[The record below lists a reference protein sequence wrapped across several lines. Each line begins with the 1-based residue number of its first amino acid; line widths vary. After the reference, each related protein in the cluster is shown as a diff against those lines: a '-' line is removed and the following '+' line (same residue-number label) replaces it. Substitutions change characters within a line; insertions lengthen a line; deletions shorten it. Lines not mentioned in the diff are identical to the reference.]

1 MDDVRIEWLRNEV
14 YLALEIADWEV
25 FEELLSRDEG
35 ANESLIQKYLNDT
48 PAEGTALIFH
58 SEIVEEEEEI
68 EVEIEPEIPIIPEGD
83 DLFDGE
89 NNSVS
94 ETKDGIPNSSIQP
107 PEVPTKSKDASE
119 GDINPET
126 GEMVQ
131 DEKHVAE
138 EEDHKQEL
146 ILSLPL
152 KL

>member
-68 EVEIEPEIPIIPEGD
+68 EVEIGQSP
-83 DLFDGE
+83 F
-89 NNSVS
+89 
-94 ETKDGIPNSSIQP
+94 SI
-107 PEVPTKSKDASE
+107 
-119 GDINPET
+119 
-126 GEMVQ
+126 
-131 DEKHVAE
+131 KHKIK
-138 EEDHKQEL
+138 H
-146 ILSLPL
+146 ILYQKPS
-152 KL
+152 